1 MSIISP
7 AMSDET
13 EVAVVFAD
21 VVGSTRLYEL
31 LGDHAARDMIVL
43 CVDLMRQSTERNRGT
58 VIKTIGDEILAIFP
72 TGNDAVNAAAEMQHD
87 IGSHPS
93 LTVDGHRVTI
103 RVGCHFGPVVLQDK
117 DIFGSSVHTANRMTS
132 QAKAGQIILT
142 SDTVQRLSPEWQ
154 ACTRHVDIANVR
166 GRSEEIELYEVL
178 WQQEDAT
185 NMLPSIALG
194 ARVGKRAKRLRLAY
208 LGREFV
214 LEDAPK
220 TLTMGRAED
229 NDLIVQWQPDLTDP
243 RAHRGGAQPL
253 RARGPE
259 HERHVRHDRAGPR
272 IVCAARFRDAR
283 RTRDDRARAS
293 ARADGPGCD
302 RLSARGLIRRA
313 SVSAERTLDQTVLVA
328 QLAAAV
334 RCAESVEIAADVV
347 DLGVPCGAVD
357 VEQLADRGAV
367 DR

>member
-13 EVAVVFAD
+13 EVAVLFAD

-43 CVDLMRQSTERNRGT
+43 CVDLMRAATERNRGT
-58 VIKTIGDEILAIFP
+58 VVKTIGDEILAIFP

-87 IGSHPS
+87 IGAHPS
-93 LTVDGHRVTI
+93 LTVDGHRVAI
-103 RVGCHFGPVVLQDK
+103 RVGCHYGPVVLQDR

-142 SDTVQRLSPEWQ
+142 ADTVQRLSAEWQ
-154 ACTRHVDIANVR
+154 ACTRQIDVATVR
-166 GRSEEIELYEVL
+166 GRSEEMELFEVL

-194 ARVGKRAKRLRLAY
+194 PKVGKRAKRLRLRY

-220 TLTMGRAED
+220 SLTMGRADD
-229 NDLIVQWQPDLTDP
+229 NDLVVRGNLISRIHARIEAERNRFVLIDQSTNGTFVTTDEG
-243 RAHRGGAQPL
+243 R
-253 RARGPE
+253 E
-259 HERHVRHDRAGPR
+259 S
-272 IVCAARFRDAR
+272 FAR
-283 RTRDDRARAS
+283 RDSVTLEGRGMIGLGRLPEQNAQ
-293 ARADGPGCD
+293 DG
-302 RLSARGLIRRA
+302 IHY
-313 SVSAERTLDQTVLVA
+313 
-328 QLAAAV
+328 QL
-334 RCAESVEIAADVV
+334 ED
-347 DLGVPCGAVD
+347 
-357 VEQLADRGAV
+357 
-367 DR
+367 